1 MAGATCRCMIDTTVI
16 AAAFVGI
23 VLVVASAIVLGVHR
37 AARRAGTTDRESGR
51 LAAVTGAGIAAWLAI
66 TALVAASGA
75 LSDFT
80 SKPPRLMVLLFAT
93 MALFTFATMR
103 PVVRR
108 LLAAAPRHWPIAL
121 QTMRIPIELAL
132 WGLFA
137 AGKLPVQMTFE
148 GRNFDVLVGLTAPF
162 AVLAVARGFIGRR
175 AAIAWNLASF
185 GLLLNIMGIAITTF
199 PGPLHLDW
207 PGVSNVIV
215 ATPPFVWL
223 PAFLVPVAFFG
234 HVVSL
239 RQLMQRADQ
248 STFVTNER
256 ISTRRSFSN

>member
-1 MAGATCRCMIDTTVI
+1 MAGATSGCMIDTTAI
-16 AAAFVGI
+16 AFVGI
-23 VLVVASAIVLGVHR
+23 VVVVGSVIVLGVLR
-37 AARRAGTTDRESGR
+37 AARRAALPERDRRR
-51 LAAVTGAGIAAWLAI
+51 LGLIAAGGIAAWLAI
-66 TALVAASGA
+66 TALLAGSGV

-80 SKPPRLMVLLFAT
+80 SKPPRLMLVVFAS
-93 MALFTFATMR
+93 MALFAFTTTR

-108 LLAAAPRHWPIAL
+108 LLAAAPKHWPVAI

-132 WGLFA
+132 WALFA

-148 GRNFDVLVGLTAPF
+148 GRNFDVLVGLTAPVVAF
-162 AVLAVARGFIGRR
+162 GIARGFIGIRG
-175 AAIAWNLASF
+175 AIAWNLASF

-234 HVVSL
+234 HVLSL
-239 RQLMQRADQ
+239 RQLLSQRGWAMTPLGAD
-248 STFVTNER
+248 SGARER
-256 ISTRRSFSN
+256 S